1 MIGHKRPTIL
11 EGVIVFGLTAC
22 AYAFSEVIGLA
33 PAWKDGV
40 VYTAAVFATVVAV
53 LRPAWGRKT
62 FWKGLTLFFVG
73 HVIALFVL
81 LQELPNR
88 RFGLLMFLA
97 GAVEGVFILG
107 MLWREMVPSKNSGPL
122 P

>member
-1 MIGHKRPTIL
+1 MGKENLL
-11 EGVIVFGLTAC
+11 EGSHAL
-22 AYAFSEVIGLA
+22 
-33 PAWKDGV
+33 
-40 VYTAAVFATVVAV
+40 
-53 LRPAWGRKT
+53 
-62 FWKGLTLFFVG
+62 FVG